1 MNIEKQ
7 TIEIAELCGW
17 KSADHADV
25 IKLTLGWTMPEKWC
39 MNPKGVLQFNQHRP
53 CYTSDLNAMHEAEG
67 FMSNSQK
74 QRYVTL
80 LFQLYKTADGER
92 DVTGV
97 APGIGWYPVHASAS
111 QRAEAFLRVMGKW
124 KDGE

>member
-1 MNIEKQ
+1 MKQNIA
-7 TIEIAELCGW
+7 IAEICGED
-17 KSADHADV
+17 SDSIV
-25 IKLTLGWTMPEKWC
+25 REMIPS
-39 MNPKGVLQFNQHRP
+39 
-53 CYTSDLNAMHEAEG
+53 YTSDLKAMHEAEG
-67 FMSNSQK
+67 FMNNSQK